1 MYIFKYQYNLIDF
14 KDILKIKKIS
24 KIKKI
29 NLLDFGCGSGS
40 WDEKKIDKE
49 INSIYLYDKNKDLMP
64 ILKKKYSSRKISIE
78 FNERKIF
85 KKDINIIVFSSV
97 IQYMSDKELNEIFSK
112 IIRIYKN
119 KKIYIFINDHPLK
132 KRIIELL
139 MLPFINLNKFLY
151 SISLIYKI
159 KYLTTKHYFHDI
171 YKRRY
176 IVNNF
181 FIKKMGFIDDMKYLR
196 GKFILI
202 SKSK

>member
-1 MYIFKYQYNLIDF
+1 MYLFEYQYNLIDF

-40 WDEKKIDKE
+40 WNEKKTDKE
-49 INSIYLYDKNKDLMP
+49 INSIYLYDKNKDLIP
-64 ILKKKYSSRKISIE
+64 ILKKKYNSKKISIE
-78 FNERKIF
+78 FNKKKIF
-85 KKDINIIVFSSV
+85 KKDVNVIIFSSV
-97 IQYMSDKELNEIFSK
+97 IQYMSDKELNEILSK
-112 IIRIYKN
+112 IVKIYRN

-159 KYLTTKHYFHDI
+159 KYLATKHYFHNI
-171 YKRRY
+171 YKKKY
-176 IVNNF
+176 IVDNF
-181 FIKKMGFIDDMKYLR
+181 DIKKLGFVDDMKYLR
-196 GKFILI
+196 GKFILV
-202 SKSK
+202 SKAK